1 MATKTKQQPIDLNIV
16 NRATASTYWVTANGV
31 VTPDA
36 LADVLEQSTDNAS
49 ALNSLPTPLARFF
62 VAQEAF
68 RRVSA
73 ARSESLA
80 KNIPNNLQSAG
91 FAYDQLVSD
100 CLDLY
105 ELLFNLKYHRNIWH
119 GKEEIEIT
127 EKYINRLWS

>member
-1 MATKTKQQPIDLNIV
+1 MATKTKQPPIDLNIV
-16 NRATASTYWVTANGV
+16 NRDTASTYWVTANGV

-68 RRVSA
+68 RRVSE

-105 ELLFNLKYHRNIWH
+105 ELLFNP
-119 GKEEIEIT
+119 
-127 EKYINRLWS
+127 